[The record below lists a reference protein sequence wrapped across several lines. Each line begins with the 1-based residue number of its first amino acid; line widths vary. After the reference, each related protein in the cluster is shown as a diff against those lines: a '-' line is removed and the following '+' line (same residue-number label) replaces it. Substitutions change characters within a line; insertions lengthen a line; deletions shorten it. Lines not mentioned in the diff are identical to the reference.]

1 MEEGERPNEG
11 PLGDQALPPGGL
23 GDMGSGGQDSPV
35 DRTVKR
41 RVRASG
47 NFCFSPH
54 SPVGVL
60 ETGFLPTLDYLRKL
74 SFLLGKTGK
83 LSGEG
88 KRSSFAG
95 TQTGGGQFGIGVHRV
110 VRTPLGEDP
119 IRDADTPN
127 TFCPQCSLQSPSEQG
142 LAQRLRQVPVVRTL
156 SFPPSFRR
164 AENHGESYFRPM
176 CNYAVKSRIKR
187 H

>member
-1 MEEGERPNEG
+1 
-11 PLGDQALPPGGL
+11 
-23 GDMGSGGQDSPV
+23 MGSGGQDSPV

-74 SFLLGKTGK
+74 PFLLGKTGK
-83 LSGEG
+83 LSGGG

-110 VRTPLGEDP
+110 VRTPLRGKTQSEMLIHP
-119 IRDADTPN
+119 THFALSVVFRA
-127 TFCPQCSLQSPSEQG
+127 PQSKGWPRG
-142 LAQRLRQVPVVRTL
+142 
-156 SFPPSFRR
+156 
-164 AENHGESYFRPM
+164 
-176 CNYAVKSRIKR
+176 
-187 H
+187 